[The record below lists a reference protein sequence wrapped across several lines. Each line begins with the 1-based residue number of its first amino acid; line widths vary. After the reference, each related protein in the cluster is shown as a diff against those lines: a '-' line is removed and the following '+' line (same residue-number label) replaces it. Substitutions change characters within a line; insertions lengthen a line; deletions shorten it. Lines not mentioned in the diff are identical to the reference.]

1 MGLLDLHIH
10 QLQTFLTVAESK
22 SFTAAAE
29 KLYISHTSLIQQ
41 MNALEK
47 ALGFSL
53 FHRSPRGVVL
63 TESGTLFYEEFQKL
77 IGQADEVIG
86 KCRDLEERGVHIRVA
101 NMNDLHTFYFY
112 ADFYRRFQRENPQIV
127 LDFVPTA
134 AENVLGMCR
143 SGEIDVGFYFG
154 LEKQAEN
161 PTLIFRAAA
170 ISNMCIVVSRNNPL
184 AKQGYIKGTDLEGK
198 SVFAF
203 NVSDPDLIYDQVP
216 AINPGKLSL
225 FDATMQSVF
234 EKTEKGDLIILPI
247 WFARQFPSLCFL
259 PFDPPIPFTYQVV
272 YRKEH
277 SPAVQKLV
285 SAYLDYDAQL

>member
-112 ADFYRRFQRENPQIV
+112 ADFYRHFQRENPQIV

-134 AENVLGMCR
+134 AENVLDMCR

-161 PTLIFRAAA
+161 PALVFRAAA
-170 ISNMCIVVSRNNPL
+170 IYNMCIVVSRNNPL
-184 AKQGYIKGTDLEGK
+184 AKQGHINRTDLEGK